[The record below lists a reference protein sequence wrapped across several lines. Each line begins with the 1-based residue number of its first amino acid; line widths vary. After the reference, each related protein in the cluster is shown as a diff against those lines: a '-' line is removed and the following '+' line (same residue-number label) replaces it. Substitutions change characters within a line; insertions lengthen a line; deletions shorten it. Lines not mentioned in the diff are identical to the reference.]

1 MPVEVFFVSRSL
13 RLLLGNILVFHAGWY
28 LVLPF
33 FAVLFTTQRRL
44 LPSDVGMLL
53 AAQSVFL
60 MFGTLF
66 SARLS
71 RWLGRRTT
79 MTGGLFIRAIGL
91 LGLGFGTLFPTL
103 MLSSIVTG
111 FGGGLFAPTVKAALA
126 MATPV
131 GRAEEAFSW
140 RSVAAT
146 IGTGIGPLAGGLL
159 LGNIPLL
166 FGVAAA
172 LHVALAIG
180 TVTLMENQVEERVER
195 DSIGDVLRDLPFFA
209 FIHNVGWMWALFAQL
224 GLSVPLYAGRVL
236 GMRGT
241 IGLLFSAG
249 SLMLILLQIPVTRL
263 LVRRLQPMSAMALG
277 TGLMALGFG
286 LVGFTRS
293 FATLLMAVL
302 VVVLG
307 QMIAVPTSDAV
318 VSAMARPGAVGSYF
332 ALATLAWGLGEAFGV
347 WSGGLVM
354 EFSLGTGK
362 LWLPWAIAAGAGGIT
377 ALLFLALSGVAPV
390 ERGTPRQV
398 VFDRPSPQDGVPVN
412 PAGREG
418 EESLRPGE
426 KVVK

>member
-1 MPVEVFFVSRSL
+1 MGRSL
-13 RLLLGNILVFHAGWY
+13 RLLLGSILVFHAGWY
-28 LVLPF
+28 LILPF
-33 FAVLFTTQRRL
+33 FAVLFTTRRNL
-44 LPSDVGMLL
+44 PPSDAGMLL

-71 RWLGRRTT
+71 RWLGRRTS
-79 MTGGLFIRAIGL
+79 MTGGLVIRAIGL
-91 LGLGFGTLFPTL
+91 LGLGMGTLFPTL
-103 MLSSIVTG
+103 MLSSIITG

-131 GRAEEAFSW
+131 GHAEEAFSW

-159 LGNIPLL
+159 LGNMPLL
-166 FGVAAA
+166 FGLSAAV
-172 LHVALAIG
+172 HVALAIG
-180 TVTLMENQVEERVER
+180 TVTLMEEQVEERQER

-241 IGLLFSAG
+241 IGLLFTAG
-249 SLMLILLQIPVTRL
+249 SLVLILLQVPVTRL
-263 LVRRLQPMSAMALG
+263 LVRRMRPTSAMALG

-293 FATLLMAVL
+293 FPTLLMAVL
-302 VVVLG
+302 VVVCG
-307 QMIAVPTSDAV
+307 QMIALPTSDAV
-318 VSAMARPGAVGSYF
+318 VSTMARPGAVGSYF
-332 ALATLAWGLGEAFGV
+332 AVATLAWGLGEAFGV
-347 WSGGLVM
+347 WVGGLAM
-354 EFSLGTGK
+354 EFSLERGT
-362 LWLPWAIAAGAGGIT
+362 LWLPWAIAAGAGGVI

-390 ERGTPRQV
+390 ERGAPRQM
-398 VFDRPSPQDGVPVN
+398 VFDQPSPQDAVPVN
-412 PAGREG
+412 PARTDRE
-418 EESLRPGE
+418 E
-426 KVVK
+426 